1 MVKAEPEKT
10 AAKSLARKNQHHDGG
25 GKWFNDAKGFGFNYP
40 TRWPDLFARFWS
52 INMAGLSR

>member
-10 AAKSLARKNQHHDGG
+10 ATKSPARKNQRHDGG

-40 TRWPDLFARFWS
+40 DPLAGSFRGFWC